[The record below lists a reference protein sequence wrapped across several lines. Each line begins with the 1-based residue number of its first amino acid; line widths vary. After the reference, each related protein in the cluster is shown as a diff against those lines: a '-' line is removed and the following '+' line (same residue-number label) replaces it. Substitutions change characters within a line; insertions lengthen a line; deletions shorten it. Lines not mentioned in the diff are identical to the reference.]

1 MWNEQTTDIAVSVL
15 KTVLPAL
22 VMIIIGMILR
32 MTKLVSSDG
41 MSGGFRRALMLKGVI
56 HEQI

>member
-15 KTVLPAL
+15 KMVLPVL

-41 MSGGFRRALMLKGVI
+41 MSGGFRRD
-56 HEQI
+56 

>member
-1 MWNEQTTDIAVSVL
+1 MDIAVSVL
-15 KTVLPAL
+15 KMVLPVL